1 MGLRRGGDERDA
13 GGAGGAVLQA
23 AARFLRPV
31 LAAAA
36 LVALFL
42 LVPGRSPHP
51 AIQAADTLL
60 ADALDVHEA
69 WLRWSLRQ
77 DPPEPGTVIILFAE
91 PGP

>member
-1 MGLRRGGDERDA
+1 MGLRRGGDERA
-13 GGAGGAVLQA
+13 GGAGGALLQGA
-23 AARFLRPV
+23 SRFLRPV